1 MIAKGAGTNAD
12 PVFVLPDAR
21 RDGRWLRAGDVVI
34 EAAAARPCLRGR
46 DVGAA
51 PTAWCVLPYVDGALL
66 PWAEVEARWPAAAA
80 YLAARRSLLEARE
93 RGRFVGDRFHAF
105 GRPQNLAFH
114 LDPAPKVVIP
124 DVVRAPRAW
133 IDRGGAL
140 VLDSAY
146 AVRPRPDAPAR
157 WRDVERLAALLA
169 SPAVAAW
176 LDRASVPLRGGYRR
190 MKTAYLAPMPLA

>member
-1 MIAKGAGTNAD
+1 
-12 PVFVLPDAR
+12 
-21 RDGRWLRAGDVVI
+21 VVI

-146 AVRPRPDAPAR
+146 ACGRGPTRRPAGETSSASRRSWRRRR
-157 WRDVERLAALLA
+157 WRRG
-169 SPAVAAW
+169 SS
-176 LDRASVPLRGGYRR
+176 RASVPLRGGYRR